1 VEVLGKLR
9 CRVEREEVIPA
20 QPWREIAGQ
29 IFGAALGL
37 SDI

>member
-29 IFGAALGL
+29 IFGAALVL